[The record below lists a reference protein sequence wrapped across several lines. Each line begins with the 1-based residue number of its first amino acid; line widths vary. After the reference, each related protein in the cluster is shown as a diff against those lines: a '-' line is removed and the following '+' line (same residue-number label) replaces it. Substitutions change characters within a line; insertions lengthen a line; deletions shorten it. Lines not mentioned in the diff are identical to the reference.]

1 MSNYVLNNSINKFCV
16 SFDTYLQENADHIGD
31 RKFLALFVLK
41 CQYLASQG
49 WNVFF
54 CTDSNIFLRFV
65 SISQLHK

>member
-1 MSNYVLNNSINKFCV
+1 MSNYVLNNSINNFFV

-49 WNVFF
+49 WNAL
-54 CTDSNIFLRFV
+54 FLHRLKYLFA
-65 SISQLHK
+65 LCFHLATA